1 MCMLQMR
8 FSLQNYNKVTVQTVE
23 RQTSQLVLNIFL
35 EEEGQICIFQLKLR
49 FTSLLQTWI
58 SMLQILHYFTK
69 FSLEMRNKCYIQKCE
84 LAFSVYWLSL
94 FSVDDMTWP
103 STASSLSEKGQHH
116 PIQQKTFLISLKKH
130 NIYISLLYHIFCTL
144 FHVSTQ

>member
-1 MCMLQMR
+1 MLQMR

-84 LAFSVYWLSL
+84 LAFSVY
-94 FSVDDMTWP
+94 
-103 STASSLSEKGQHH
+103 
-116 PIQQKTFLISLKKH
+116 
-130 NIYISLLYHIFCTL
+130 
-144 FHVSTQ
+144 